1 MGSPAGT
8 ALGAPEGAGN
18 PVTSASFLAPVR
30 VAPAEQRAV
39 PGWAAVPQPAG
50 PPAPVADPRAP
61 LPRRTA
67 PAADPE
73 RPPLP
78 RRTVRQHAVPEPKG
92 PPAAR
97 AAGAETPV
105 HDPGLMAAFQRG
117 FGLAQAAESE
127 PRS

>member
-1 MGSPAGT
+1 SAFIRCCSSDGMPSPRSS
-8 ALGAPEGAGN
+8 
-18 PVTSASFLAPVR
+18 TSMAM
-30 VAPAEQRAV
+30 
-39 PGWAAVPQPAG
+39 
-50 PPAPVADPRAP
+50 
-61 LPRRTA
+61 
-67 PAADPE
+67 
-73 RPPLP
+73 P